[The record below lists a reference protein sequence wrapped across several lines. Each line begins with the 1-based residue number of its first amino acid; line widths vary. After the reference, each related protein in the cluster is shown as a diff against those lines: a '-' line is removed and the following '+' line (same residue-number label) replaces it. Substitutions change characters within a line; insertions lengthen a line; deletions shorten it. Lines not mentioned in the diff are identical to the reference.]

1 MTAARNDF
9 LVEEYG
15 PLPVR
20 PTAAR
25 IDAAAPDDAWRD
37 YPWAEHDAS
46 ATAQRLQTRT
56 WIEEIL
62 ADVDQGR

>member
-15 PLPVR
+15 PLTAR
-20 PTAAR
+20 PGDGR
-25 IDAAAPDDAWRD
+25 PAPALDDDSWSD
-37 YPWAEHDAS
+37 YPWGERNAS
-46 ATAQRLQTRT
+46 AAAQRRETAV

-62 ADVDQGR
+62 AEVDRRP

>member
-15 PLPVR
+15 PLTTPSGGGGL
-20 PTAAR
+20 
-25 IDAAAPDDAWRD
+25 APAVDDDTWSD
-37 YPWAEHDAS
+37 YPWVERNPS
-46 ATAQRLQTRT
+46 AAAQRRETAV

-62 ADVDQGR
+62 AEVDRRR